1 MGLITFPFS
10 FLLTG
15 GKIFS
20 FSGGAGKKKN
30 TKKRTKKV
38 RKNNSRKTVTKT
50 KRKNLS
56 RKKATRKKIISKK
69 RSINKRTRSKT
80 LKKLPKIYSKKKRP
94 CNCDQS
100 RMYTGKEPSPKG
112 LGYCAHCTPPNVTM
126 KGLDG
131 NLWENQK
138 YSRGKRWVKIRVD
151 IN

>member
-1 MGLITFPFS
+1 MGFLNIP
-10 FLLTG
+10 FLLTS

-100 RMYTGKEPSPKG
+100 RMYNGKEPSPKG

-138 YSRGKRWVKIRVD
+138 YSRGKRWGKIRVD
-151 IN
+151 MN

>member
-1 MGLITFPFS
+1 MGPLNIP
-10 FLLTG
+10 FLLIN

-94 CNCDQS
+94 CNCDHS

-138 YSRGKRWVKIRVD
+138 YSRGKRWAKIRVD
-151 IN
+151 MN

>member
-1 MGLITFPFS
+1 MEFIKHSPFS
-10 FLLTG
+10 FLLT

-80 LKKLPKIYSKKKRP
+80 LKKLPKIYSK
-94 CNCDQS
+94 
-100 RMYTGKEPSPKG
+100 
-112 LGYCAHCTPPNVTM
+112 LI
-126 KGLDG
+126 
-131 NLWENQK
+131 QK
-138 YSRGKRWVKIRVD
+138 YSLGGPRSQLPGSSSRFREPMGTTNSD
-151 IN
+151 TT